1 MMMNTE
7 ATPIAQRSPLPLSAR
22 TQGMGDT
29 VICLHSSTGSH
40 AQWRGLAEA
49 LVDRCTLITPN
60 LHGHGGSP
68 AWPSGAANNLH
79 VDAHAVSALLPG
91 TRNGV
96 MQQGVHLV
104 GHSYGGAVA
113 LQIAL
118 RHPRWVKSLT
128 LYEPVPFGVIR
139 QHSPQDAALGEIEH
153 IAQSV
158 EGLVRYGDL
167 EGAARIFVA
176 YWGGAAAWEAMAV
189 AQRVAVAARISTVPR
204 HFDALFGANWS
215 PRLLACL
222 TMPVMLMQ
230 GSATRA
236 PARRVAEL
244 LAESL
249 PQMQRIELAGAGH
262 LGPMTHA
269 PQVAAAMLRHL
280 TANGLRR
287 QAAQQASCA

>member
-1 MMMNTE
+1 M
-7 ATPIAQRSPLPLSAR
+7 PLSAHG
-22 TQGMGDT
+22 QGMGDT
-29 VICLHSSTGSH
+29 VVCLHSSTGSH

-49 LVDRCTLITPN
+49 LVGRCTLITPN
-60 LHGHGGSP
+60 LHGHGNSP
-68 AWPSGAANNLH
+68 AWPAGAANNLY

-96 MQQGVHLV
+96 VRQGVHLV

-139 QHSPQDAALGEIEH
+139 QQSPQDAALGEIEH

-167 EGAARIFVA
+167 EGPARIFVA
-176 YWGGAAAWEAMAV
+176 YWGGASAWEAMSV
-189 AQRVAVAARISTVPR
+189 AQRVAVASRIRTVPR
-204 HFDALFGANWS
+204 HFDALFGSRWS
-215 PRLLACL
+215 PCLLASL
-222 TMPVMLMQ
+222 TMPVLLMQ
-230 GSATRA
+230 GAAMLA

-244 LAESL
+244 LGEAL
-249 PQMQRIELAGAGH
+249 PQLQHIEVAGAGH

-269 PQVAAAMLRHL
+269 PVVTATMLRHL
-280 TANGLRR
+280 MASGLHRQPQAN
-287 QAAQQASCA
+287 CA